1 MLAGAWAGFLKPP
14 SDEAM
19 ASGGAGKKRAQTPAT
34 TAPLS
39 KCARMALADE
49 KRKAKEAAT
58 KAKNVEDAAA
68 EAAAAEAEKPKPAAR
83 PISKAERLMLAE
95 QRKQEKVEKMEKAA
109 ADKIEKAEKKAA
121 KDAEKAATK
130 ATSNSTALKFKS
142 SISIPRSSISE
153 SDNGREVTR
162 DTSTSSNTRTGTD
175 EGVPSNN
182 VPPSAPT
189 RRIPSSE

>member
-49 KRKAKEAAT
+49 KRKAKEAAA
-58 KAKNVEDAAA
+58 KAKNVEEAAA

-121 KDAEKAATK
+121 KDAHPKKPQTGYMIFCAEARVRLVEADPSLKSKVTEVAKLTAAEWK
-130 ATSNSTALKFKS
+130 EV
-142 SISIPRSSISE
+142 SE
-153 SDNGREVTR
+153 EAKKEFEDVLQQEV
-162 DTSTSSNTRTGTD
+162 
-175 EGVPSNN
+175 
-182 VPPSAPT
+182 
-189 RRIPSSE
+189 